1 MATRSWSSPL
11 RRREALS
18 AYLFLSPTLIGFL
31 LFVVGPMLAA
41 IGLSLFEWNL
51 IRPPTFVG
59 LENYQQLFT
68 DARLGSIYRTT
79 FVIASLVVLGNLALG
94 LAIALLL
101 DQKMPA
107 FLRHFFRLS
116 FFFPFVV
123 SVTAVALIWSFM
135 LNKDLGL
142 VNYYLGLLGIE
153 RIPWLNSSRWS
164 PLAVI
169 LTDIWKNLGFY
180 VLVYLGGLQNIP
192 ADYYEAAQV
201 DGANRRQQFWRITL
215 PLLSPTM
222 LFLAV
227 IGLINALQIFAQPYI
242 LTEGGPGDAT
252 RTVVMYIY
260 EQGFRFFSMGYAS
273 TLALSLF
280 AFILLLTYVQFRVS
294 RRWVFYQ

>member
-1 MATRSWSSPL
+1 
-11 RRREALS
+11 
-18 AYLFLSPTLIGFL
+18 
-31 LFVVGPMLAA
+31 
-41 IGLSLFEWNL
+41 
-51 IRPPTFVG
+51 
-59 LENYQQLFT
+59 
-68 DARLGSIYRTT
+68 
-79 FVIASLVVLGNLALG
+79 
-94 LAIALLL
+94 
-101 DQKMPA
+101 
-107 FLRHFFRLS
+107 
-116 FFFPFVV
+116 
-123 SVTAVALIWSFM
+123 
-135 LNKDLGL
+135 